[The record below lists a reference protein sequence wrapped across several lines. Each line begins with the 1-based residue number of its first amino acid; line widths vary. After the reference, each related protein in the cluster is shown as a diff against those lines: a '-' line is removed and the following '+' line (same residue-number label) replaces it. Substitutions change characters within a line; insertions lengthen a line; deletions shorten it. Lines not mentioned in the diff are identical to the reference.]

1 MKSRAIGT
9 FFILINMNKV
19 AIQGIKGSF
28 HHQVANQYFG
38 SEIQLQECMTFTEI
52 PKLLL
57 QKKVTSAVMAIEN
70 SIAGSLLPNYKLID
84 EHDLQ
89 IVGEAF
95 LSIHHQLLALP
106 GQTIAD
112 ITEVHSHP
120 MALQQCEVFF
130 EKHPHI
136 TLVESKD
143 TAESAM
149 KIAHKKLLKVGAIA
163 SAMAGSL
170 YGLETIAADIHTYKN
185 NTTRFFVVQ
194 SEKPNDTII
203 SNKASLKLTLSHEV
217 GSLLKVLQIVASH
230 QINLTKIQSLPI
242 KNTPFK
248 YAFFMDV
255 EFDNYEVYQNCLSK
269 MKNITTAI
277 KILGEYLKSQ

>member
-1 MKSRAIGT
+1 MKSRVIGT
-9 FFILINMNKV
+9 FFILLKMNKV

-28 HHQVANQYFG
+28 HHQVANQYYG
-38 SEIQLQECMTFTEI
+38 NNILLEECLTFAEI
-52 PKLLL
+52 PHLLKH
-57 QKKVTSAVMAIEN
+57 QRVTSAVMAIEN

-89 IVGEAF
+89 IVGEVF
-95 LSIHHQLLALP
+95 LPIHHQLLALK

-130 EKHPHI
+130 EQYPHI

-149 KIAHKKLLKVGAIA
+149 KIADEKRLKVGAIA
-163 SAMAGSL
+163 SSMAGTL
-170 YGLETIAADIHTYKN
+170 YGLETITADIHTFKN
-185 NTTRFFVVQ
+185 NTTRFFIVQ
-194 SEKPNDTII
+194 LNHQNEPMIP
-203 SNKASLKLTLSHEV
+203 NKATLKMTLSHEV

-242 KNTPFK
+242 NNTPFK

-255 EFDNYEVYQNCLSK
+255 EFDDYEVYKNCLK
-269 MKNITTAI
+269 LMKINTKSF
-277 KILGEYLKSQ
+277 KILGEYLKRQ